1 MILWTYCVDKTRA
14 LYKIKFFVFDVR
26 KIDNSY
32 IFLWLFVYFANL
44 SLSSTHASDFL
55 NQDFMT
61 ILYTFLS
68 NVIIY
73 FLLPLPLSFDKG
85 VKIFLLVSNFISETK
100 SQIEMEDSYLLCHC
114 ERGIKSKFLEWNLA
128 SWNYIKSKSTFFII
142 VCFPFADCVNDKNT
156 VLPA

>member
-1 MILWTYCVDKTRA
+1 
-14 LYKIKFFVFDVR
+14 
-26 KIDNSY
+26 
-32 IFLWLFVYFANL
+32 
-44 SLSSTHASDFL
+44 
-55 NQDFMT
+55 MT

-128 SWNYIKSKSTFFII
+128 S
-142 VCFPFADCVNDKNT
+142 
-156 VLPA
+156 